1 MANKQRKLVNSIRN
15 QLMMQEKAVP
25 CVYQREN
32 PSETEIQTL
41 MLHFLGLLYFTVK
54 AIGKC
59 QKKYF
64 ITFPSFYS
72 S

>member
-1 MANKQRKLVNSIRN
+1 
-15 QLMMQEKAVP
+15 MMQEKAVP

-41 MLHFLGLLYFTVK
+41 MLHFFGLLYFTVK